1 MEDRL
6 KVFILLIMQI
16 VCSSASSIIP
26 QNEDL
31 KTTIEKQG
39 LEINLVKSDIATMSL
54 EVVLNQ
60 SNLHTSY
67 NI

>member
-6 KVFILLIMQI
+6 KVFILLLMQI

-31 KTTIEKQG
+31 KNKIEKQG
-39 LEINLVKSDIATMSL
+39 LEINFVKSEIATMSL
-54 EVVLNQ
+54 EVVIIP
-60 SNLHTSY
+60 Y
-67 NI
+67 